1 MTTFYES
8 GPPAACVGPPVCSPP
23 PSGFPGNLGPSSYT
37 RPKGGGYGGSFLR
50 RGLGILYD
58 SWEVL
63 HSKCLFSWLF
73 ERRMSTVCGGMWIVD
88 AANSYGHISN
98 FLRLNVCLLVFFK
111 GILCQLNFLGRPVWI
126 SRYFQFSTTFDG
138 LRRGLALGSF

>member
-1 MTTFYES
+1 MGGRSYVEVWGFCMIRERFYTQS
-8 GPPAACVGPPVCSPP
+8 A
-23 PSGFPGNLGPSSYT
+23 
-37 RPKGGGYGGSFLR
+37 
-50 RGLGILYD
+50 I
-58 SWEVL
+58 
-63 HSKCLFSWLF
+63 FSWLF